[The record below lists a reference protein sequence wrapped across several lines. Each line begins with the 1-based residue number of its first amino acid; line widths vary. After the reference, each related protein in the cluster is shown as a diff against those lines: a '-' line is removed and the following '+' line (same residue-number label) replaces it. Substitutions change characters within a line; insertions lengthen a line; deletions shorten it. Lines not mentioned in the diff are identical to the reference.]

1 MSKIKNDMVLIKL
14 IEKLSIYFRTVK
26 FNDNKDTLVNDNE
39 LLSNTEHRKS
49 LIHSFILDCN
59 ISDEE
64 VEILSD
70 DEVCLKLVHMACSL
84 SDVKLQNKIAN
95 ITSEYSDELILSDF
109 YDFVGAKSNDSKMAV
124 INFLTAQ
131 YFISKGIITP
141 YNRTIFICKD
151 NATAEKIKEVLMYIT
166 NNFYHCNL
174 QNEYDIFSN
183 NIVITTDSNYDIH
196 AGVTDESCVKNTNV
210 VNVDLL
216 SSKTDCF
223 DVFIDLARKH
233 QKEFDIF
240 FINLYGTV
248 LVLQHKNSYV

>member
-70 DEVCLKLVHMACSL
+70 DEVCLKLVHMACS
-84 SDVKLQNKIAN
+84 
-95 ITSEYSDELILSDF
+95 LSDF

-240 FINLYGTV
+240 FRNLYGTV

>member
-1 MSKIKNDMVLIKL
+1 MNNIKSNMLINL
-14 IEKLSIYFRTVK
+14 IDKLSIYFRTIK
-26 FNDNKDTLVNDNE
+26 FNDNKDTLVDNNE
-39 LLSNTEHRKS
+39 LLSDVEHRKS

-59 ISDEE
+59 INDDE

-70 DEVCLKLVHMACSL
+70 DEVCRKLVQMSCSL

-95 ITSEYSDELILSDF
+95 ITSEYSDELILYDF
-109 YDFVGAKSNDSKMAV
+109 YDFVGAKKSNDSKMAI

-131 YFISKGIITP
+131 YYISKGVISP

-166 NNFYHCNL
+166 DNFYNCNL
-174 QNEYDIFSN
+174 DSEYDIFSN
-183 NIVITTDSNYDIH
+183 NIVITTDNNYDIH
-196 AGVTDESCVKNTNV
+196 AGVNENCFKNTNV
-210 VNVDLL
+210 VNVDILA
-216 SSKTDCF
+216 SETDCF
-223 DVFIDLARKH
+223 DVFIDLAKKH

-240 FINLYGTV
+240 FKNLYGTV

>member
-1 MSKIKNDMVLIKL
+1 MNNIKSNMLINL
-14 IEKLSIYFRTVK
+14 IDKLSIYFRTVK

-109 YDFVGAKSNDSKMAV
+109 YDFVGAKKSNDSKMAI

-131 YFISKGIITP
+131 YYISKGVISP

-166 NNFYHCNL
+166 DNFYNCNL
-174 QNEYDIFSN
+174 NSEYDIFSN
-183 NIVITTDSNYDIH
+183 NIVVTTDNYDIH
-196 AGVTDESCVKNTNV
+196 AGVNENCFKNTNV
-210 VNVDLL
+210 VNVDILA
-216 SSKTDCF
+216 SETDCF
-223 DVFIDLARKH
+223 DVFIDLAKKH

-240 FINLYGTV
+240 FKNLYGTV